1 MKKITLFI
9 LISCY
14 MLMTTGVV
22 AVSHYCMDRL
32 ASVSLFAAEEKKCG
46 KCGMEKEQHS
56 CCNDQE
62 TLVKGDA
69 DQYKAPLY
77 VYNIPALNEM
87 PVIITDFLL
96 TTLLNGNNHLDNQSH
111 SPPLPDND
119 LYLANNVFR
128 I

>member
-1 MKKITLFI
+1 
-9 LISCY
+9 

-32 ASVSLFAAEEKKCG
+32 ASVSFFTASEKKCG

-56 CCNDQE
+56 CCGDKE
-62 TLVKGDA
+62 TLIKGDT
-69 DQYKAPLY
+69 DQNKMAAY
-77 VYNIPALNEM
+77 VLQLPALDKL
-87 PVIITDFLL
+87 PVLTTDFLL
-96 TTLLNGNNHLDNQSH
+96 TKLLNGNSQFGSESH
-111 SPPLPDND
+111 SPPLPDNN